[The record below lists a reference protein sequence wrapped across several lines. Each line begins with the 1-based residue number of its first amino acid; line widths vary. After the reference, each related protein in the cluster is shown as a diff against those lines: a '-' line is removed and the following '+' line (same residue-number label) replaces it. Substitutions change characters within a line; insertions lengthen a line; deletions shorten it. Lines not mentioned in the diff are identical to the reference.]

1 MSEKLWTSL
10 ELAKE
15 AGITRRRVLQLLAE
29 GKELHG
35 QQLVNGQWV
44 IPDSEAQRWLAKRHS
59 SPEEA

>member
-10 ELAKE
+10 EFAKA

-29 GKELHG
+29 SEELHG

-44 IPDSEAQRWLAKRHS
+44 IPDAEAQRWLANRHS
-59 SPEEA
+59 GPEEA